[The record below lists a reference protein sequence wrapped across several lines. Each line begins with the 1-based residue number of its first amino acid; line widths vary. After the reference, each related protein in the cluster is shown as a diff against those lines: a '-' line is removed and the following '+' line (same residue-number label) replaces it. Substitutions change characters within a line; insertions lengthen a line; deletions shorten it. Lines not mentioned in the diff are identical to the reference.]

1 MRLPHLSRLPPRRP
15 PHTICSICRTNI
27 LRTTCSRRSTSSSL
41 QKLLQPTMALVSL
54 QSSPNILNISSS
66 SSSLSTRRCP
76 RNQFTTSQPPSRHHH
91 LSLHLTCSMLRFP
104 PELIP
109 KVVCLLAYSNKRC
122 SIKQLGWWRGL
133 RSWVGSN
140 VRWPWGAQIDS
151 GALQMNL
158 LVKIEKRLLCLFRQ
172 STCQIFASSTMT
184 KTIPQRQKLRNR
196 TRPTWIINTTIANS
210 WTRICIRPRRV
221 RSGDQR
227 TTTILICM
235 VKSKIFFNTP
245 IWMCLMT
252 KRTTRTRQSAS
263 FSACSQTPVKVVML
277 TSPKIS

>member
-1 MRLPHLSRLPPRRP
+1 MWRNRLCSSKRLRRRRQMLQSPTLVIALRLPTSPTSSSPIRCKPHLIKFIKFSSQETLTYLLNIRQQQQMRLPHLSRLPPRRR

-54 QSSPNILNISSS
+54 QSSPNILNISS

-122 SIKQLGWWRGL
+122 SIKQLG
-133 RSWVGSN
+133 
-140 VRWPWGAQIDS
+140 
-151 GALQMNL
+151 
-158 LVKIEKRLLCLFRQ
+158 
-172 STCQIFASSTMT
+172 
-184 KTIPQRQKLRNR
+184 
-196 TRPTWIINTTIANS
+196 
-210 WTRICIRPRRV
+210 
-221 RSGDQR
+221 
-227 TTTILICM
+227 
-235 VKSKIFFNTP
+235 
-245 IWMCLMT
+245 
-252 KRTTRTRQSAS
+252 
-263 FSACSQTPVKVVML
+263 
-277 TSPKIS
+277 